1 MGTSPLPTPDAARKS
16 RSSSNNNKD
25 KDNGRQLKRS
35 GSEQKVA
42 TIVEESKP
50 ADTASGK
57 KGSKRTENAE
67 AAVTAAA
74 AAPATALEA
83 GIGEEGHKKDEGS
96 AKDQKKSSLVEG
108 SGR

>member
-67 AAVTAAA
+67 AAVTAA
-74 AAPATALEA
+74 PATALEA

-96 AKDQKKSSLVEG
+96 AKDQKKS
-108 SGR
+108 